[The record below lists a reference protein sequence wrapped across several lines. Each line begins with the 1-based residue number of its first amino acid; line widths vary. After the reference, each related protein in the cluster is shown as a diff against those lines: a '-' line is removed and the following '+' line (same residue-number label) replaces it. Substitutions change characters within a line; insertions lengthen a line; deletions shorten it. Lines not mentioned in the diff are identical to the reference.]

1 MKTIRLYDVTLR
13 ELSATRNR
21 HLSFREKL
29 EAVRTLDKLKLDGI
43 ELPAIV
49 DQKTD
54 SLLNRTLS
62 GMINTELIVSVGTTA
77 ESVRAAWESVKTARR
92 PVLHVMLPLST
103 VQMEYMCHKKAPAM
117 LKTIEE
123 LVSAS
128 RALCDVVEFSALDAT
143 RAEPEF
149 LAEAIGTALRC
160 GATRVTYCDLAG
172 LMMPSEFSAF
182 IDSQF
187 EAVPQLADVQ
197 VNVQLSD
204 NIRMATANAA
214 QAAQGR
220 VTGFKVT
227 AGALG
232 MINLEDYSSFLRS
245 RGSELGLEAG
255 VRQTELRRT
264 VRQLDWMT
272 GESHDDASLI
282 RTAGDESG
290 ANICLS
296 ASDPI
301 AEVTKVVNQ
310 LGYDLS
316 EEDYQNVYEAFQRVA
331 EKKSFVGTKELEAI
345 IASSALQVPATYL
358 IESYVINS
366 GNVIT
371 ATANIALKK
380 NGKPLRG
387 MSMGD
392 GPIDAS
398 FLAIE
403 QIIGHHYELDDFQI
417 QAITEGREAMGSAL
431 VKLRSGGKLYS
442 GTGISTD
449 IIGASIRA
457 YINALN
463 KIVYE
468 EG

>member
-1 MKTIRLYDVTLR
+1 MKQIRLYDVTLR
-13 ELSATRNR
+13 EISATRNR

-43 ELPAIV
+43 ELAAIV
-49 DQKTD
+49 DEKTD

-62 GMINTELIVSVGTTA
+62 SLIASELIVPVGLTV
-77 ESVRAAWESVKTARR
+77 ESVRAAWESVKSAQK
-92 PVLHVMLPLST
+92 PVLHVMAPLST

-123 LVSAS
+123 LVSACK
-128 RALCDVVEFSALDAT
+128 ALCAEVEFSALDAT

-149 LAEAIGTALRC
+149 LVEAVKTAIRC
-160 GATRVTYCDLAG
+160 GATRVTHCDLAG

-182 IDSQF
+182 IDGQF
-187 EAVPQLADVQ
+187 TAIPELASVQ

-204 NIRMATANAA
+204 NISMATANAA

-220 VTGFKVT
+220 VTGFKVN

-232 MINLEDYSSFLRS
+232 MLNIEDFSSFLRS
-245 RGSELGLEAG
+245 RGTELGLSVA

-272 GESHDDASLI
+272 GERGDTTLARPAS
-282 RTAGDESG
+282 DEAG
-290 ANICLS
+290 ANITLS
-296 ASDPI
+296 ASDSI
-301 AEVTKVVNQ
+301 EEVTKVVNQ

-331 EKKSFVGTKELEAI
+331 DKKSFVGTKELEAI
-345 IASSALQVPATYL
+345 IASSALQVPSTYH

-366 GNVIT
+366 GNIIM
-371 ATANIALKK
+371 ATANLVLKK
-380 NGKPLRG
+380 DGKALRG

-392 GPIDAS
+392 GPIDAA

-431 VKLRSGGKLYS
+431 VKLRSNGKLYA